1 MNAVIVLTTVG
12 LGFDAA
18 QLARTLVDEQLAA
31 CVNVLPPM
39 QSVYRWQGQVHVDDE
54 RQLVIKTSASRIEAL
69 ERRVRALHPY
79 DVPEWL
85 VLDVAG
91 GSPAY
96 LDWLESVTTPPR

>member
-1 MNAVIVLTTVG
+1 MSAVIVLTTVG
-12 LGFDAA
+12 VAFDAA

-31 CVNVLPPM
+31 CVNVLPV

-54 RQLVIKTSASRIEAL
+54 RQLVIKTSASRVEAL

-96 LDWLESVTTPPR
+96 LEWLGSATTPL